1 MTDPGSA
8 TMPDPPPVVD
18 TVIVVP
24 CYDEAARLDVGAL
37 VDLAGAAGARIIAVD
52 DGSTDATGVLL
63 AAAARA
69 HPEELAVLTLPA
81 NGGKGEA
88 VRAGMRAG
96 LEGGAA
102 IVAYYDAD
110 LATPPAEMA
119 RLVAELRAHADR
131 SVVLGSRVG
140 LLGHR
145 IDRSL
150 WRHYLGRVFA
160 TVSSAVLGLAV
171 YDTQCGAKVFRDG
184 PALRAALAEPFSSR
198 WAFDVELLGRLLAAG
213 ADAGSFV
220 EVPLREW
227 RDVAGSK
234 LGPSA
239 ALAAAL
245 DLATV
250 ARTARRR
257 RRQPA
262 GSTGASNKPTV

>member
-1 MTDPGSA
+1 VTDPGPA
-8 TMPDPPPVVD
+8 TGRDRPLVVD
-18 TVIVVP
+18 TAIVVP
-24 CYDEAARLDVGAL
+24 CYDEEERLDVAAL
-37 VDLAGAAGARIIAVD
+37 LELAAAVPARIIAVD
-52 DGSTDATGVLL
+52 DGSTDATGALL

-69 HPEELAVLTLPA
+69 HPEKLAVVTMPA

-96 LEGGAA
+96 LERGAS
-102 IVAYYDAD
+102 IVGYYDAD

-119 RLVAELRAHADR
+119 RLVAELRADPDR
-131 SVVLGSRVG
+131 AVVLGSRVG

-184 PALRAALAEPFSSR
+184 PALRVALAEPFGSR

-250 ARTARRR
+250 ARTLRRR
-257 RRQPA
+257 GRQPT
-262 GSTGASNKPTV
+262 GSTGASNNPTV

>member
-1 MTDPGSA
+1 
-8 TMPDPPPVVD
+8 
-18 TVIVVP
+18 
-24 CYDEAARLDVGAL
+24 
-37 VDLAGAAGARIIAVD
+37 
-52 DGSTDATGVLL
+52 
-63 AAAARA
+63 
-69 HPEELAVLTLPA
+69 
-81 NGGKGEA
+81 
-88 VRAGMRAG
+88 
-96 LEGGAA
+96 
-102 IVAYYDAD
+102 
-110 LATPPAEMA
+110 
-119 RLVAELRAHADR
+119 
-131 SVVLGSRVG
+131 
-140 LLGHR
+140 
-145 IDRSL
+145 
-150 WRHYLGRVFA
+150 VFA
-160 TVSSAVLGLAV
+160 TASSAVLGLAV

-213 ADAGSFV
+213 AAAGSFV